1 MQFASHCCRP
11 DVSQSIKELCK
22 HLIDPA
28 LRHYKA
34 AQQCLSYLLATK
46 DYGLTYSKH
55 AIRGIHG
62 RIVAAGVLEVFS
74 DASFAECMLTRRS
87 TSGYVAMRCG
97 AAVSWGARSQGKVAH
112 SSSDSELRAL
122 AEAAR
127 EALWLR
133 KLEYAFSDPTERLSD
148 SADGSARWQRTTQ
161 PATKTYEDNRCTIK
175 WVLNPCAHSKVKHID
190 VPLKALREDVTEF
203 ENLDI
208 EYIDTTRQ
216 MADVMTNN
224 LPPKVHWRL
233 VAPMLNVQIP
243 GGAESEGE

>member
-1 MQFASHCCRP
+1 M
-11 DVSQSIKELCK
+11 
-22 HLIDPA
+22 
-28 LRHYKA
+28 
-34 AQQCLSYLLATK
+34 
-46 DYGLTYSKH
+46 
-55 AIRGIHG
+55 
-62 RIVAAGVLEVFS
+62 AAGVLEVFS

-127 EALWLR
+127 EALWLH

-148 SADGSARWQRTTQ
+148 HADGSARWQHMTQ
-161 PATKTYEDNRCTIK
+161 LATKTWEDNRCTIK
-175 WVLNPCAHSKVKHID
+175 WVLNPCAHSKVRHID

-208 EYIDTTRQ
+208 KYIDTTRQ
-216 MADVMTNN
+216 MADVMTKN
-224 LPPKVHWRL
+224 LSPKVHWRL